1 MSYRP
6 RYRNNRNAHITC
18 AFCKK
23 TGHHIAQ
30 CSVLNNMEC
39 QNCYQRGHTTN
50 RCPNASTRPP
60 VRRERTKPI
69 YNKPPVEPTLRK
81 PVPATN
87 RFIYLDSSSDEEF
100 EYDLNP
106 EPTYPTAVVSV
117 TEPTSPPKKRA
128 VRRVHFANDEPDC
141 YGPLEKPLP
150 TSTKIY
156 ETDAPPSDVS
166 LEKVETPEETD
177 EFLSNWMTQKRST
190 NAWRPTSIAH
200 TTTTEPEKKMPA
212 SWADWES
219 SSDEDSDEDSDDDW
233 EDNLRRTLRGCNKE
247 SEIEDILRIRRLARA

>member
-23 TGHHIAQ
+23 MGHHIAQ
-30 CSVLNNMEC
+30 CEVLNNMKC
-39 QNCYQRGHTTN
+39 QNCHQRGHTTN
-50 RCPNASTRPP
+50 RCPNATACPP
-60 VRRERTKPI
+60 VRRERTKRF
-69 YNKPPVEPTLRK
+69 YRKAHVEPTPRK

-100 EYDLNP
+100 EYDINP
-106 EPTYPTAVVSV
+106 EPTYPTAVLSV

-128 VRRVHFANDEPDC
+128 VRSVHFANDEPDC
-141 YGPLEKPLP
+141 YGPLEKPHP
-150 TSTKIY
+150 TRTKTY
-156 ETDAPPSDVS
+156 DTDAPPSEINA
-166 LEKVETPEETD
+166 EKVETPEATD

-190 NAWRPTSIAH
+190 NAWRPASIAR
-200 TTTTEPEKKMPA
+200 TASTEPEKQMPA

-219 SSDEDSDEDSDDDW
+219 SSDEDSDDEY
-233 EDNLRRTLRGCNKE
+233 
-247 SEIEDILRIRRLARA
+247 

>member
-18 AFCKK
+18 AFCKE

-30 CSVLNNMEC
+30 CSVLKNMEC
-39 QNCYQRGHTTN
+39 KSCYQRGHTTN
-50 RCPNASTRPP
+50 RCPHWPP
-60 VRRERTKPI
+60 VRRERTKRR
-69 YNKPPVEPTLRK
+69 YKKAPVKTTPKK

-100 EYDLNP
+100 EYETNP
-106 EPTYPTAVVSV
+106 ISTYPAVVVSV
-117 TEPTSPPKKRA
+117 TEPTSPPKKRS

-150 TSTKIY
+150 TRTKTY
-156 ETDAPPSDVS
+156 ETDAPPTDINV
-166 LEKVETPEETD
+166 EKVETPEATD
-177 EFLSNWMTQKRST
+177 EFLSNWIAQKRNT
-190 NAWRPTSIAH
+190 NAWQPKSIGRVPAI
-200 TTTTEPEKKMPA
+200 TEEYTPSDKPEKKQPA

-219 SSDEDSDEDSDDDW
+219 SSDEESDDED
-233 EDNLRRTLRGCNKE
+233 
-247 SEIEDILRIRRLARA
+247 